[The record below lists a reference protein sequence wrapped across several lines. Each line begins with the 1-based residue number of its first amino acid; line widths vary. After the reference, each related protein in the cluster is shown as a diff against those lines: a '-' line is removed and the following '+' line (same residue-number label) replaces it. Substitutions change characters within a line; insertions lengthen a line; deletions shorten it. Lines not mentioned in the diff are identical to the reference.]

1 MASREI
7 SLKEGIISQ
16 GKTIKRLKFTK
27 YKKHQKFLVLF
38 LLYLFNS
45 LKTIPLLSFLII
57 IMSSHNHQKLHSKL
71 SAAGLLITLGI
82 IYGDIGT
89 SPLYVMKSIIGER
102 IISAELILGGLSCV
116 FWTLTLQTTLKYVI
130 IILNADNQ
138 GEGGIF
144 SLYSLVKRTKIQWLI
159 VPAIIGG
166 SLLLAEGII
175 TPPISVSS
183 AVEGLLIFKPDI
195 PTIPIVIAILFV
207 LFSIQQFGAKLV
219 GKFFSPTMLIWFSML
234 GILGCLQIFQNVEV
248 FNAINP
254 YYAYQ
259 LLTSD
264 ESGHGFLILGAV
276 FLCTTGAES
285 LYSDMGHCGRKNIR
299 VSWIFVK
306 TTLIL
311 NYFGQGAY
319 LLLHQGKTLQ
329 ELGSSNPNPFYLI
342 MADWFQPIGIV
353 IATLAAIIASQ
364 ALISGSF
371 TLINEAMRLNF
382 WPKVKINYPTDV
394 KGQLYIPSIN
404 WLLFIGCVGIIL
416 YFKESKEMEHAY
428 GLSIILGMMMTTTL
442 LNFYLIL
449 KRVKWYFIAPL
460 ITLYTTIELSFLY
473 ANITKF
479 FDGGYVTLFVAI
491 VMIFIMSTW
500 FLAKKISKS
509 YTKVVKIES
518 YKKVLAE
525 LSVDLSIPKYAT
537 HLVYMTNSTRSD
549 EIEEKVMYSIL
560 QKRPKRAD
568 IYWFIH
574 VNILGEPYKKE
585 YKVTEIVQDDMYRI
599 DFYLGFREPTK
610 INLMFKEV
618 IKDMVSK
625 GEMDITSRYE
635 SLNKN
640 NILGDFKFVLSEKFL
655 SNDSDLTFFENIV
668 MSAYFFLK
676 KFSLSEEKG
685 FGLDS
690 SSVKVEQFP
699 MVIHAPEIINMKRIE
714 HCKDKV

>member
-1 MASREI
+1 
-7 SLKEGIISQ
+7 
-16 GKTIKRLKFTK
+16 
-27 YKKHQKFLVLF
+27 
-38 LLYLFNS
+38 
-45 LKTIPLLSFLII
+45 
-57 IMSSHNHQKLHSKL
+57 MSSHSHHNLHSKL
-71 SAAGLLITLGI
+71 STAGLLLTLGI

-89 SPLYVMKSIIGER
+89 SPLYVMKSIIDDNK
-102 IISAELILGGLSCV
+102 IDSYLILGGLSCI

-130 IILNADNQ
+130 IVLNADNH

-195 PTIPIVIAILFV
+195 PTIPIVIAILFI

-219 GKFFSPTMLIWFSML
+219 TKFFSPIMLVWFSML
-234 GILGCLQIFQNVEV
+234 GVLGIIQISQNIEV
-248 FNAINP
+248 LKAINP
-254 YYAYQ
+254 YYAYK
-259 LLTSD
+259 LLTSSQ
-264 ESGHGFLILGAV
+264 SGHGFFILGAV

-285 LYSDMGHCGRKNIR
+285 LYSDMGHCGRRNIR
-299 VSWIFVK
+299 MSWIFVK
-306 TTLIL
+306 STLLL

-319 LLLHQGKTLQ
+319 LMMHQGKALA
-329 ELGSSNPNPFYLI
+329 ELNDNNPNPFYLI

-353 IATLAAIIASQ
+353 VATLAAIIASQ

-382 WPKVKINYPTDV
+382 WPKVKIKYPTDL

-416 YFKESKEMEHAY
+416 YFKESKYMEHAY
-428 GLSIILGMMMTTTL
+428 GMSIILGMMMTTIL
-442 LNFYLIL
+442 LNFYLIM
-449 KRVKWYFIAPL
+449 KRVKWYFIVPIIAVYG
-460 ITLYTTIELSFLY
+460 IIEISFL
-473 ANITKF
+473 ASNITKF
-479 FDGGYVTLFVAI
+479 MEGGYVTIAI
-491 VMIFIMSTW
+491 AIFLISVMTTW
-500 FLAKKISKS
+500 FLAKKISKA
-509 YTKVVKIES
+509 YTKIVKIDD

-525 LSVDLSIPKYAT
+525 LSIDLSIPKYAT
-537 HLVYMTNSTRSD
+537 HLIYMTNSNRAE

-568 IYWFIH
+568 MYWFIH
-574 VNILGEPYKKE
+574 VNILSEPYKRE
-585 YKVTEIVQDDMYRI
+585 YRVNEIIKDDLYRI
-599 DFYLGFREPTK
+599 DFNLGFREPTK

-618 IKDMVSK
+618 IKDMVQK
-625 GEMDITSRYE
+625 GEVDVTSRYE

-640 NILGDFKFVLSEKFL
+640 NIIGDFKFVLSEKFL
-655 SNDSDLTFFENIV
+655 SNDSDLTFFEKIV
-668 MSAYFFLK
+668 MNTYFIMK
-676 KFSLSEEKG
+676 KLSLSEEKG

-690 SSVKVEQFP
+690 SSVKIEQFP
-699 MVIHAPEIINMKRIE
+699 LVIHAPEKFEMTRIE
-714 HCKDKV
+714 

>member
-1 MASREI
+1 MGSH
-7 SLKEGIISQ
+7 S
-16 GKTIKRLKFTK
+16 
-27 YKKHQKFLVLF
+27 HQ
-38 LLYLFNS
+38 N
-45 LKTIPLLSFLII
+45 I
-57 IMSSHNHQKLHSKL
+57 HSKI
-71 SAAGLLITLGI
+71 SAAGLLLTLGI

-89 SPLYVMKSIIGER
+89 SPLYVMKSIIGESM
-102 IISAELILGGLSCV
+102 INPELILGGLSCI

-130 IILNADNQ
+130 ITLSADNH

-195 PTIPIVIAILFV
+195 PTIPIVIAILFF
-207 LFSIQQFGAKLV
+207 LFTIQQFGAKIV
-219 GKFFSPTMLIWFSML
+219 TRFFSPVMFTWFSML
-234 GILGCLQIFQNVEV
+234 GVLGAIQISQNVEV
-248 FNAINP
+248 LKAINP
-254 YYAYQ
+254 YYAYK
-259 LLTSD
+259 LLTSNVA
-264 ESGHGFLILGAV
+264 GHGFFILGAV

-285 LYSDMGHCGRKNIR
+285 LYSDMGHCGRRNIR

-306 TTLIL
+306 TTLVL

-319 LLLHQGKTLQ
+319 LLQHSGKLLS
-329 ELGSSNPNPFYLI
+329 ELNPHNPNPFYLI
-342 MADWFQPIGIV
+342 MENWFQPIGIV
-353 IATLAAIIASQ
+353 VATLAAIIASQ

-382 WPKVKINYPTDV
+382 WPKVRINYPTDV

-404 WLLFIGCVGIIL
+404 WLLFAGCVGIIL
-416 YFKESKEMEHAY
+416 YFEESKNMEHAY

-442 LNFYLIL
+442 LNFYLIM
-449 KRVKWYFIAPL
+449 KRVRWYFIVPI
-460 ITLYTTIELSFLY
+460 ITLYLTIELSFLA

-479 FDGGYVTLFVAI
+479 MDGGYVTLFIAFI
-491 VMIFIMSTW
+491 LIGIMSTW
-500 FLAKKISKS
+500 FLAKKISKT
-509 YTKVVKIES
+509 YTKIVKIDD

-537 HLVYMTNSTRSD
+537 HLVYMTNSTRRD
-549 EIEEKVMYSIL
+549 EIEDKVMYSIL

-568 IYWFIH
+568 LYWFIH
-574 VNILGEPYKKE
+574 VNVLSEPYRKE
-585 YKVTEIVQDDMYRI
+585 FRVSEIVKDDIYRV

-618 IKDMVSK
+618 IKDMVKK
-625 GEMDITSRYE
+625 GEVDITSRYE
-635 SLNKN
+635 SLSKN
-640 NILGDFKFVLSEKFL
+640 HIIGDFKFVLSEKFL
-655 SNDSDLTFFENIV
+655 SNDSDLTFFEKIV
-668 MSAYFFLK
+668 MNTYFIMK
-676 KFSLSEEKG
+676 KLSLSEEKG

-699 MVIHAPEIINMKRIE
+699 MVLHPPEIINMVRIE
-714 HCKDKV
+714 HPPH

>member
-1 MASREI
+1 M
-7 SLKEGIISQ
+7 G
-16 GKTIKRLKFTK
+16 
-27 YKKHQKFLVLF
+27 
-38 LLYLFNS
+38 
-45 LKTIPLLSFLII
+45 
-57 IMSSHNHQKLHSKL
+57 SHNHQNIHSKL
-71 SAAGLLITLGI
+71 STAGLLITLGI

-89 SPLYVMKSIIGER
+89 SPLYVMKAIIGDSV
-102 IISAELILGGLSCV
+102 ISKDLILGGLSCI

-130 IILNADNQ
+130 ITLSADNH

-144 SLYSLVKRTKIQWLI
+144 ALYALVKRTKIQWLI

-166 SLLLAEGII
+166 SALLADGII

-183 AVEGLLIFKPDI
+183 AVEGLRIFKPDI
-195 PTIPIVIAILFV
+195 PTIPIVISILFV
-207 LFSIQQFGAKLV
+207 LFTIQQFGTKLV
-219 GKFFSPTMLIWFSML
+219 GKFFAPMMLVWFSML
-234 GILGCLQIFQNVEV
+234 GVLGVIEITQNIEIFK
-248 FNAINP
+248 AINP
-254 YYAYQ
+254 YYAYH

-264 ESGHGFLILGAV
+264 ISDQGFFILGAV
-276 FLCTTGAES
+276 FLCTTGAEA

-299 VSWIFVK
+299 ISWTFVK

-319 LLLHQGKTLQ
+319 LLLHNGKTLGQ
-329 ELGSSNPNPFYLI
+329 LSVSNPNPFYL
-342 MADWFQPIGIV
+342 MMPNWFQPAGIV
-353 IATLAAIIASQ
+353 IATLAAVIASQ

-382 WPKVKINYPTDV
+382 WPKVRINFPTDV

-404 WLLFIGCVGIIL
+404 WLLFLGCVGIVL
-416 YFKESKEMEHAY
+416 HFEESSNMEHAY
-428 GLSIILGMMMTTTL
+428 GLAIILCMIMTTIL
-442 LNFYLIL
+442 LNYYLIM

-460 ITLYTTIELSFLY
+460 IVLYLTIELSFLA

-479 FDGGYVTLFVAI
+479 MDGGFVTLIIA
-491 VMIFIMSTW
+491 VMLIGVMSTW
-500 FLAKKISKS
+500 FLAKKISKN
-509 YTKVVKIES
+509 YTKIVKIND

-537 HLVYMTNSTRSD
+537 HLIYMTNSTRVD

-568 IYWFIH
+568 IYWFVH
-574 VNILGEPYKKE
+574 VNILNEPYNKE
-585 YKVTEIVQDDMYRI
+585 FKVSEIVKDDIYRV

-610 INLMFKEV
+610 INLMFKQV
-618 IKDMVSK
+618 IKDMVNN
-625 GEMDITSRYE
+625 GEVDITSRYE

-655 SNDSDLTFFENIV
+655 SNDSDLTFFEKIV
-668 MSAYFFLK
+668 MNTYFILK
-676 KFSLSEEKG
+676 KLSLSEEKG

-699 MVIHAPEIINMKRIE
+699 MVLHPPEIIDMKRLDTKCQI
-714 HCKDKV
+714 